1 MRNSFGNKTRHVFNF
16 TCTQMLRKK
25 GYLVSTIII
34 GLLIFAGIMV
44 VVLVGANKDKESE
57 APTKVGK
64 LIVCNHSDIE
74 CSEEGEAGGPVLSL
88 ASLAAAVEDVLDV
101 KSVTVEWKEQA
112 SVTELCKQVEDTAQ
126 DGDTDTFFAVVRKT
140 DDGYGVYLVRPK
152 NCTFSE
158 GEVTDAGNAIVPELQ
173 KYVERNIDPTL
184 AQFIKMQTVGTT
196 IVIGEDTGLAAT
208 FIKFLLPMIS
218 GMLMYFMVIIYGQDV
233 ARNVAAE
240 KTSKLMETMLSFVT
254 PKALIFGKILAG
266 FVMSVVQ
273 VLIWVACGVGGYLV
287 GSVIAK
293 SINPDYTDYVSKA
306 FSAIRAVTGQSA
318 MTLVPVILA
327 LAVFFLGLLL
337 YYAIAG
343 IGGSMVTKPEEVAS
357 ASAVLTFPVLIFW
370 LVGYFA
376 ALNQNESMLTVCR
389 YIPFAAPFTVTAEI
403 LTGKVSVWVGLIVVA
418 EMFAVTL
425 LLVWIAG
432 KIYRGLV
439 LYNGE
444 KLSIR
449 KMIGVVRG
457 K

>member
-16 TCTQMLRKK
+16 SCTQMLRKK

-34 GLLIFAGIMV
+34 GLLIFAGIIV
-44 VVLVGANKDKESE
+44 VVMVGAKKDNKGEESS
-57 APTKVGK
+57 KVGK

-74 CSEEGEAGGPVLSL
+74 CSEEGVAGGPVLSL

-173 KYVERNIDPTL
+173 KYVERNIDSTM

-196 IVIGEDTGLAAT
+196 IVIGEDTSLAAT

-218 GMLMYFMVIIYGQDV
+218 GMLMYFMVLIYGQDV

-273 VLIWVACGVGGYLV
+273 VLIWVACGLGGYLV

-293 SINPDYTDYVSKA
+293 SMNPDYTDYVRKA
-306 FSAIRAVTGQSA
+306 FTAIRAVTGQSA

-327 LAVFFLGLLL
+327 LSVFFLGLLL

-343 IGGSMVTKPEEVAS
+343 IAGSMVTKPEEVAS
-357 ASAVLTFPVLIFW
+357 ASGILTFPILIFW
-370 LVGYFA
+370 MVGYMA

-403 LTGKVSVWVGLIVVA
+403 LTGKVSVWVGLIVVV

-425 LLVWIAG
+425 LLVWLAG

-439 LYNGE
+439 LYTGE

>member
-1 MRNSFGNKTRHVFNF
+1 MSQKNKIIERYGIWLADLVCILVIFISSTYIRFGNFSDMGDKNSHFAVCIAYLLFCTMYNFFADWNSNFMRRGLWQEFVAVAKYNF
-16 TCTQMLRKK
+16 TM
-25 GYLVSTIII
+25 
-34 GLLIFAGIMV
+34 
-44 VVLVGANKDKESE
+44 VLV
-57 APTKVGK
+57 V
-64 LIVCNHSDIE
+64 
-74 CSEEGEAGGPVLSL
+74 
-88 ASLAAAVEDVLDV
+88 
-101 KSVTVEWKEQA
+101 
-112 SVTELCKQVEDTAQ
+112 
-126 DGDTDTFFAVVRKT
+126 
-140 DDGYGVYLVRPK
+140 
-152 NCTFSE
+152 
-158 GEVTDAGNAIVPELQ
+158 
-173 KYVERNIDPTL
+173 
-184 AQFIKMQTVGTT
+184 
-196 IVIGEDTGLAAT
+196 
-208 FIKFLLPMIS
+208 

-403 LTGKVSVWVGLIVVA
+403 LTGKVSVWGGLIVVA
-418 EMFAVTL
+418 EMLAVTL

>member
-1 MRNSFGNKTRHVFNF
+1 MRSSFGNKTRHVFNF
-16 TCTQMLRKK
+16 SCTQMLRKK

-34 GLLIFAGIMV
+34 GLLIFAGIIV
-44 VVLVGANKDKESE
+44 VVMVGAKKDNKGEESS
-57 APTKVGK
+57 KVGK

-173 KYVERNIDPTL
+173 KYVERNIDPTM

-196 IVIGEDTGLAAT
+196 IVIGEDTSLAAT

-218 GMLMYFMVIIYGQDV
+218 GMLMYFMVLIYGQDV

-273 VLIWVACGVGGYLV
+273 VLIWIACGLGGYLV

-293 SINPDYTDYVSKA
+293 SMNPDYTDYVRQA
-306 FSAIRAVTGQSA
+306 FTAIRAVTGQSA

-327 LAVFFLGLLL
+327 LTVFFLGLLL

-343 IGGSMVTKPEEVAS
+343 IAGSMVTKPEEVAS
-357 ASAVLTFPVLIFW
+357 ASGILTFPILIFW
-370 LVGYFA
+370 MVGYMA

-403 LTGKVSVWVGLIVVA
+403 LTGKVSVWVGLIVVV
-418 EMFAVTL
+418 EMLAVTL
-425 LLVWIAG
+425 LLVWLAG

-439 LYNGE
+439 LYTGE

>member
-25 GYLVSTIII
+25 GYLVSTIIV

-44 VVLVGANKDKESE
+44 VVLVGAKKDNKGEESS
-57 APTKVGK
+57 KVGK

-306 FSAIRAVTGQSA
+306 FNAIRAVTGQSA

-418 EMFAVTL
+418 EMLAVTL

-444 KLSIR
+444 QLSIR

>member
-173 KYVERNIDPTL
+173 KCVERNIDPTL

-196 IVIGEDTGLAAT
+196 
-208 FIKFLLPMIS
+208 
-218 GMLMYFMVIIYGQDV
+218 
-233 ARNVAAE
+233 
-240 KTSKLMETMLSFVT
+240 ME
-254 PKALIFGKILAG
+254 
-266 FVMSVVQ
+266 
-273 VLIWVACGVGGYLV
+273 Y
-287 GSVIAK
+287 
-293 SINPDYTDYVSKA
+293 
-306 FSAIRAVTGQSA
+306 
-318 MTLVPVILA
+318 
-327 LAVFFLGLLL
+327 
-337 YYAIAG
+337 
-343 IGGSMVTKPEEVAS
+343 
-357 ASAVLTFPVLIFW
+357 
-370 LVGYFA
+370 
-376 ALNQNESMLTVCR
+376 
-389 YIPFAAPFTVTAEI
+389 I
-403 LTGKVSVWVGLIVVA
+403 LTSGSC
-418 EMFAVTL
+418 
-425 LLVWIAG
+425 
-432 KIYRGLV
+432 
-439 LYNGE
+439 
-444 KLSIR
+444 S
-449 KMIGVVRG
+449 
-457 K
+457 